1 MEERSDYSVK
11 SVKKSTKR
19 VLSGDDVLE
28 ILQAAVLMARKHGIE
43 IKVSPLFY
51 SGRKSVVLVLE
62 DVKLDGGKL
71 VMGDAI
77 NGNVPVEI
85 ADEHSG
91 GRPPRKERV
100 GDE

>member
-1 MEERSDYSVK
+1 MEGRSDYSVK
-11 SVKKSTKR
+11 TGKKNIKR
-19 VLSGDDVLE
+19 VLSADDALE

-43 IKVSPLFY
+43 VKVSPLY
-51 SGRKSVVLVLE
+51 HSGRQSVVLVLE
-62 DVKLDGGKL
+62 DVKLDDGKL
-71 VMGDAI
+71 IKSVAI